1 MLRPPRATF
10 LRQDGAEAAMIS
22 WLGSGAW
29 SPLLLIQAGRDRENV
44 LISASPMP
52 GIREYLRTDWGP
64 LRSQI
69 YE

>member
-10 LRQDGAEAAMIS
+10 LRQDGAEAAMD
-22 WLGSGAW
+22 LLAW
-29 SPLLLIQAGRDRENV
+29 VWGPGPPLLLIQAGRDRENV

-52 GIREYLRTDWGP
+52 NIREYLHTDWGP

-69 YE
+69 Y